1 MSIILKYMLRN
12 IRDKKFR
19 SILIIVSLTL
29 SVTVL
34 ILNLTLKDNIMQ
46 KYEEYLLK
54 TTGTTDVLLK
64 KDEPFD
70 KTILDGLSNNYS
82 TIDFFVYKYEK
93 NIIYGINSEDFS
105 KNKMFKTKI
114 NNIDYNEVIIS
125 KKQAT
130 KMNMKIN
137 DIINVANVKLKIV
150 DIVENYGLFAHEE
163 NDEPVYLVS
172 IKQANEIMYENSDD
186 FTCSL
191 FDKDIEYIIK

>member
-34 ILNLTLKDNIMQ
+34 ILNLTLKDNIIQ

-54 TTGTTDVLLK
+54 TTGTADVLLK

-105 KNKMFKTKI
+105 KNKMFKTFNKVSRET
-114 NNIDYNEVIIS
+114 Y
-125 KKQAT
+125 KKET
-130 KMNMKIN
+130 I
-137 DIINVANVKLKIV
+137 
-150 DIVENYGLFAHEE
+150 H
-163 NDEPVYLVS
+163 
-172 IKQANEIMYENSDD
+172 
-186 FTCSL
+186 
-191 FDKDIEYIIK
+191 